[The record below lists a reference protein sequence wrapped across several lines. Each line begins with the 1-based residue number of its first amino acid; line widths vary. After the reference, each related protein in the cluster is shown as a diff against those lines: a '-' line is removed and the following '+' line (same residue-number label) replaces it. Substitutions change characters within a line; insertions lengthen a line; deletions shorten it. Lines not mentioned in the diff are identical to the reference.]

1 MGMEIE
7 RKYLIKEVSGQI
19 PWEKKGVHSS
29 LLQQGYLH
37 NSENAVVRVRR
48 ADDRGF
54 LTIKGKTENA
64 CRKEFEYEIPLTE
77 AIEMFALCQGAT
89 ISKRRYYLHH
99 MGFTWEIDVF
109 SGANDGLVVAEIEL
123 EAPDQTFPE
132 PSWLGKDVTHDPR
145 YYNSNLVLRPFCQ
158 W

>member
-7 RKYLIKEVSGQI
+7 RKYLIKALSGKS
-19 PWEKKGVHSS
+19 PWEKQGVHSS
-29 LLQQGYLH
+29 ILQQGYLL
-37 NSENAVVRVRR
+37 NSENAVVRVRT

-54 LTIKGKTENA
+54 LTIKGKTVNA
-64 CRKEFEYEIPLTE
+64 CRKEFEYEIPFKE
-77 AIEMFALCQGAT
+77 AIEMLSLCQGAT
-89 ISKRRYYLHH
+89 ITKRRYYWDY
-99 MGFTWEIDVF
+99 MEFTWEIDVF

-123 EAPDQTFPE
+123 EAPDQIFPE
-132 PSWLGKDVTHDPR
+132 PSWLGKEVTHDPR